1 MLQKPTDE
9 MEEALKEVRPG
20 QIDSYLKTNS
30 QYMVDETRAFYFY
43 MKDVLK
49 RKGILHKDLYVRMN
63 VSEKYGGQIL
73 TMEKHTPNRDLI
85 MIIITRIMIC
95 GRRYLMNLRKHI
107 YSKIMHWMWQI

>member
-1 MLQKPTDE
+1 MLQKPTEE
-9 MEEALKEVRPG
+9 MEEALKEVGPG

-30 QYMVDETRAFYFY
+30 QYMVDESRAFYFY

-49 RKGILHKDLYVRMN
+49 RKGIMHKDLYARMN

-85 MIIITRIMIC
+85 ISFCSVANI
-95 GRRYLMNLRKHI
+95 
-107 YSKIMHWMWQI
+107 